1 MSQLSKEEIKAAL
14 EAAQKLGM
22 RCVRLKQGDMS
33 FNAVRSSSPV
43 ESFEEEYFEAETEAT
58 GPQES
63 PVPAPVVGYIRG
75 LSKLE
80 IGQKVEAGA
89 VVAEIT
95 ALGLANDVVC
105 KTSGEISEICASD
118 GDAVEYGQTILKVK
132 AGE

>member
-1 MSQLSKEEIKAAL
+1 MSQLSTEEIKAAL

-22 RCVRLKQGDMS
+22 RCVRLKQGDMT

-43 ESFEEEYFEAETEAT
+43 EHYEEDSYETESETT

-63 PVPAPVVGYIRG
+63 IVPAPVVGYIRG

-80 IGQKVEAGA
+80 VGQKIESGT

-105 KTSGEISEICASD
+105 KSSGEISEICVAD
-118 GDAVEYGQTILKVK
+118 GDAVEFGQPILKVK